1 MKIKSIFE
9 TIYWLFL
16 DLIALAGLFII
27 SSLSYYITHPAEA
40 GEWVKQ
46 FINSTK

>member
-1 MKIKSIFE
+1 MRNLFK

-16 DLIALAGLFII
+16 DLIALVGLFLI
-27 SSLSYYITHPAEA
+27 SYLTYHITHPAEA

-46 FINSTK
+46 FLNATK